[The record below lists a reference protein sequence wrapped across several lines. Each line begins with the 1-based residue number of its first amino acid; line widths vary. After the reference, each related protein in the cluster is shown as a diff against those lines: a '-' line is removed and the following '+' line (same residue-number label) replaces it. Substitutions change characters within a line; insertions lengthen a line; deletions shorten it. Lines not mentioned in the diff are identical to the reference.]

1 MSGIK
6 KNRQEPP
13 FDDTID
19 ALKVFY
25 IKKEYESCIQECLAK
40 LQSYPKSVNLGN
52 ILGSSH
58 NALGRHS
65 DAVEAHSAILG
76 IDPMRAEVFANRG
89 NALESLGQSE
99 LALKDYGKALS
110 LNNELVPALINRGNL
125 HHKQG
130 NIETSGSRFY
140 NCSKGR

>member
-1 MSGIK
+1 MAKQKLSLTTALASARKSAKSGNLERAIQLYEAILKYDSENTEAQIFLSGIK

-13 FDDTID
+13 DDTID

-52 ILGSSH
+52 ILGSSY

-65 DAVEAHSAILG
+65 DAMG
-76 IDPMRAEVFANRG
+76 R
-89 NALESLGQSE
+89 SLFRH
-99 LALKDYGKALS
+99 L
-110 LNNELVPALINRGNL
+110 R
-125 HHKQG
+125 H
-130 NIETSGSRFY
+130 
-140 NCSKGR
+140 